1 MKNDVSGGNWFM
13 RIFGIVGATA
23 IAALALG
30 GCDKSSGQDKLAY
43 EACLDSA
50 KKDPKIGKA
59 AFAKL
64 EDSKI
69 AGSTGEEEMRVNI
82 PYELDGKKATY
93 QCIAQKQNDGTFKAI
108 F

>member
-1 MKNDVSGGNWFM
+1 M
-13 RIFGIVGATA
+13 RGFRIAVAVATA
-23 IAALALG
+23 AAVLG
-30 GCDKSSGQDKLAY
+30 ACTKSSKQDELAY
-43 EACLDSA
+43 QVCLESA

-69 AGSTGEEEMRVNI
+69 TGSTGEEEMRVNI
-82 PYELDGKKATY
+82 PYEFEGKKAIY
-93 QCIAQKQNDGTFKAI
+93 QCIAQKQNDGTFKVV